1 MLLRYMSYFYI
12 SRNIDAA
19 YHDGD
24 KRLYKEAR
32 HHCSKVVVYIK
43 RKINGHEKVQEMLLI
58 YLIHHFIM
66 R

>member
-12 SRNIDAA
+12 SRNIDDA

-32 HHCSKVVVYIK
+32 QHWSKVVGYIK
-43 RKINGHEKVQEMLLI
+43 GIINGHEKVQEML
-58 YLIHHFIM
+58 
-66 R
+66 